1 MFDSRK
7 LIDARYFK
15 RLLYN
20 YNSRFYLYNCSF
32 QFKVYLEN
40 TEENNLHHIVIV
52 GGGAGGLEL
61 ATRLGDSLGKKK
73 KALVT
78 LIDSTRT
85 HVWKPLLHEIAA
97 GSMNPDKH
105 ELEYMAQAHWHHF
118 RFRLGRMDGLN
129 RAVKEITVEP
139 FLDEDGVEVIPRR
152 IFKYDTL
159 VIAIG
164 STTNDFGVKG
174 ALEHSIALDTQGQA
188 ERFHRRLHNALV
200 RAQTQVAPIQS
211 GQLEVVIVGAGAT
224 GVELA
229 AELHNTTRE
238 LAAYGLDKIDADRD
252 VKISIIEA
260 SERLLPALPLK
271 LSTAVELELKRL
283 DVQVLTGERVTEVS
297 DKGIT
302 THSGRFISSE
312 LVVWAAGIKA
322 PDFLK
327 QLDGLETNRIN
338 QLVVKQTLQTTLDE
352 SIFAFGDCAACLWIG
367 HEGNVPP
374 RAQAAHQQ
382 ASLLFKSMKK
392 RVANNLDLP
401 NYRYR
406 DYGSLVNLGRYSTV
420 GSLMGA
426 LSGGSM
432 YIEGLFARL
441 MYQSLYKMH
450 LMTLHGVFE
459 VVLQTLA
466 KLITRRTEAQ
476 VKLH

>member
-1 MFDSRK
+1 MNK
-7 LIDARYFK
+7 
-15 RLLYN
+15 
-20 YNSRFYLYNCSF
+20 
-32 QFKVYLEN
+32 Q
-40 TEENNLHHIVIV
+40 TLHHIVIV

-73 KALVT
+73 QAVIT

-105 ELEYMAQAHWHHF
+105 ELEYLAQAHWHHF
-118 RFRLGRMDGLN
+118 NFRLGRMDGLD
-129 RAVKEITVEP
+129 RAKKEVTIAP
-139 FLDEDGVEVIPRR
+139 YFDEDGVEVIPRR
-152 IFKYDTL
+152 TFQYDSL

-164 STTNDFGVKG
+164 STTNDFGIKG
-174 ALEHSIALDTQGQA
+174 AREYSIALDTQDQA
-188 ERFHRRLHNALV
+188 EKFHRRLHNALV
-200 RAQTQVAPIQS
+200 RAQTQTAPIQA

-252 VKISIIEA
+252 IKISIIEA
-260 SERLLPALPLK
+260 SERVLPALPAK
-271 LSTAVELELKRL
+271 LSQAVDLELRKLR
-283 DVQVLTGERVTEVS
+283 VHVYTGERVTEVAE
-297 DKGIT
+297 KGVY
-302 THSGRFISSE
+302 THSGRFIPSA

-327 QLDGLETNRIN
+327 ELDGLETNRIN
-338 QLVVKQTLQTTLDE
+338 QLVVKQNLQTTVDNNV
-352 SIFAFGDCAACLWIG
+352 FAFGDCAACPWLG
-367 HEGNVPP
+367 HDGNVPP

-382 ASLLFKSMKK
+382 ASLLLKTMKK
-392 RVANNLDLP
+392 RVANKTNLP
-401 NYRYR
+401 EYHYT

-420 GSLMGA
+420 GSLMGT

-432 YIEGLFARL
+432 YIEGLFARM

-459 VVLQTLA
+459 VILQTLA
-466 KLITRRTEAQ
+466 RLITRRTEAQ

>member
-1 MFDSRK
+1 MNK
-7 LIDARYFK
+7 
-15 RLLYN
+15 
-20 YNSRFYLYNCSF
+20 
-32 QFKVYLEN
+32 QP
-40 TEENNLHHIVIV
+40 LHHIVIA

-73 KALVT
+73 QAIIT

-105 ELEYMAQAHWHHF
+105 ELDYLAQAHWHHF
-118 RFRLGRMDGLN
+118 NFRLGRMDGLD
-129 RAVKEITVEP
+129 RAKKEVTIAP
-139 FLDEDGVEVIPRR
+139 YFDEDGVQVIARR
-152 IFKYDTL
+152 TFQYDSL

-164 STTNDFGVKG
+164 STTNDFGIKG
-174 ALEHSIALDTQGQA
+174 AREYSIALDTQDQA
-188 ERFHRRLHNALV
+188 EKFHRRLHNALL
-200 RAQTQVAPIQS
+200 RAQTQTTPITA

-252 VKISIIEA
+252 IQISIIEA
-260 SERLLPALPLK
+260 SERVLPALPPK
-271 LSTAVELELKRL
+271 LSQSVDLELRKLR
-283 DVQVLTGERVTEVS
+283 VHIYTGERVTEVAE
-297 DKGIT
+297 KGVY
-302 THSGRFISSE
+302 THSGRFIPSE

-327 QLDGLETNRIN
+327 DLDGLETNPIN
-338 QLVVKQTLQTTLDE
+338 QLLVKQTLQTTIDE
-352 SIFAFGDCAACLWIG
+352 SVFAFGDCAACAWLG
-367 HEGNVPP
+367 HDGNVPP
-374 RAQAAHQQ
+374 RAQVAHQQ
-382 ASLLFKSMKK
+382 ASLLFKTMKK
-392 RVANNLDLP
+392 RVANKSNLPD
-401 NYRYR
+401 YHYT

-420 GSLMGA
+420 GSLMGN
-426 LSGGSM
+426 LTGGSM

-459 VVLQTLA
+459 VVLQTVA
-466 KLITRRTEAQ
+466 RLITRRTEAQ

>member
-1 MFDSRK
+1 MLK
-7 LIDARYFK
+7 VFK
-15 RLLYN
+15 
-20 YNSRFYLYNCSF
+20 
-32 QFKVYLEN
+32 KVNLKN
-40 TEENNLHHIVIV
+40 TSENNLHHIVIV

-61 ATRLGDSLGKKK
+61 ATRLGNSLGKHK
-73 KALVT
+73 KAEIT

-85 HVWKPLLHEIAA
+85 HMWKPLLHEIAA

-105 ELEYMAQAHWHHF
+105 QLEYLAQAHWHHF
-118 RFRLGRMDGLN
+118 HFRLGRMDGLN
-129 RAVKEITVEP
+129 RATKEVTIAP
-139 FLDEDGVEVIPRR
+139 HHDEEGVEVIPRR
-152 IFKYDTL
+152 TFKYDTL

-164 STTNDFGVKG
+164 STTNDFGIKG
-174 ALEHSIALDTQGQA
+174 ALEHSIALDTQEQA
-188 ERFHRRLHNALV
+188 EKFHRRLHNALV
-200 RAQTQVAPIQS
+200 RAQTQTSPIKP

-260 SERLLPALPLK
+260 SDRVLPALPTK
-271 LSTAVELELKRL
+271 LSLAVDEELRKLH
-283 DVQVLTGERVTEVS
+283 VNVFTGERVTEVS
-297 DKGIT
+297 GKGVT
-302 THSGRFISSE
+302 THSGRFIPSE

-327 QLDGLETNRIN
+327 QLGGLETNRIN

-352 SIFAFGDCAACLWIG
+352 SIFAFGDCAACPWLG
-367 HEGNVPP
+367 HDGNVPP

-382 ASLLFKSMKK
+382 ASLLVKAMKK
-392 RVANNLDLP
+392 RVANQTHLP
-401 NYRYR
+401 EYKYR

-426 LSGGSM
+426 LSGGNM

-450 LMTLHGVFE
+450 LMTLHGFFTVA
-459 VVLQTLA
+459 LQTIA
-466 KLITRRTEAQ
+466 RIITQRTEPKI
-476 VKLH
+476 KLH

>member
-1 MFDSRK
+1 MNK
-7 LIDARYFK
+7 
-15 RLLYN
+15 
-20 YNSRFYLYNCSF
+20 
-32 QFKVYLEN
+32 QP
-40 TEENNLHHIVIV
+40 LHHIVIV

-73 KALVT
+73 QAVIT

-105 ELEYMAQAHWHHF
+105 ELEYLAQAHWHHF
-118 RFRLGRMDGLN
+118 NFRLGRMDGLD
-129 RAVKEITVEP
+129 RSKKEVTIAP
-139 FLDEDGVEVIPRR
+139 YFDEDGVEVIARR
-152 IFKYDTL
+152 TFQYDSL

-164 STTNDFGVKG
+164 STTNDFGIKG
-174 ALEHSIALDTQGQA
+174 AREHSIALDTQDQA
-188 ERFHRRLHNALV
+188 EKFHRRLHNALL
-200 RAQTQVAPIQS
+200 RAQTQAAPVMA

-252 VKISIIEA
+252 IKISIIEA
-260 SERLLPALPLK
+260 SDRVLPALPPK
-271 LSTAVELELKRL
+271 LSQSVDIELRKLR
-283 DVQVLTGERVTEVS
+283 VHIYTGERVTEVAE
-297 DKGIT
+297 KGVY
-302 THSGRFISSE
+302 THSGRFIPSA

-327 QLDGLETNRIN
+327 DLDGLETNRIN
-338 QLVVKQTLQTTLDE
+338 QLLVKQTLQTTLDE
-352 SIFAFGDCAACLWIG
+352 SVFAFGDCAACPWLG
-367 HEGNVPP
+367 HDGNVPP

-382 ASLLFKSMKK
+382 ASLLFKTMKK
-392 RVANNLDLP
+392 RVANKTNLP
-401 NYRYR
+401 EYHYT

-420 GSLMGA
+420 GSLMGT

-459 VVLQTLA
+459 VVLQTVA
-466 KLITRRTEAQ
+466 RLITRRTEAQ